1 MIQGY
6 ANFKIKA
13 PDKEKALKFYTEA
26 LQMPLT
32 AADTAIF
39 PEGTTVT
46 VLGGGEASANTS
58 GFTHLCLDTCN
69 ADDGWE
75 RAIAV
80 GCVPSRESDHPTGG
94 GGLYGGFLR
103 NTGGE
108 EIELWHIC
116 KNGQQ
121 SEPYESGAF
130 TKAFVHAAVTAPDM
144 EKTIQFYEALGIRLK
159 LHWGWGCSMQ
169 LQNKQELE
177 VFPGGDA
184 SRNESGLIEVT
195 FAVDDAKATY
205 EIALQNGGVAEADA
219 IIGPG
224 GEKIRFVEGIEIKT
238 VNLFGD

>member
-6 ANFKIKA
+6 ANLLIKA
-13 PDKEKALKFYTEA
+13 PDFMSALSFYTEA
-26 LQMPLT
+26 LQMPKVT
-32 AADTAIF
+32 ENSVRF

-46 VLGGGEASANTS
+46 VTGGGEASANTS

-75 RAIAV
+75 RAVKA

-116 KNGQQ
+116 KKGEL
-121 SEPYESGAF
+121 SEPYESGSF

-144 EKTIQFYEALGIRLK
+144 EAAIRFYEALGIRLK

-169 LQNKQELE
+169 LANKQEIE
-177 VFPGGDA
+177 IFPGGDA
-184 SRNESGLIEVT
+184 SKNESGLVEVT
-195 FAVDDAKATY
+195 FAVDNVKATV
-205 EIALQNGGVAEADA
+205 EAALANGGKQDGDT
-219 IIGPG
+219 IIGLG
-224 GEKIRFVEGIEIKT
+224 GERLRFVEG
-238 VNLFGD
+238 VNIQIVDLFGD